1 MYTRIEL
8 RVILIGDIEVGK
20 KSIVNRF
27 KMINS
32 SETKILSYK
41 EDSNKDKKTIE
52 SKEKNN
58 NILITAQKGKKSEK
72 DIDIGKIDMDDKNL
86 LIKREEKRIELMNF
100 SLVYKIRMNY
110 FEVRFFPLI
119 EAVPLEYDYESKE
132 EDDELLELEKE
143 YKFTLRPLLKEI
155 KEIILSPPE
164 NPNSQLEFLF
174 LLCFD
179 LSNFDTFKMLSIYF
193 TQAEKKLKITE
204 NFKVCLIGNKID
216 KKITLSKEER
226 EEINSFK
233 NKIKGNYYEIS
244 TMMFFP
250 FDKFFEMLISDN
262 FGDLPFISNLD
273 DKNNFHEILM
283 QKNNFSKAERK
294 IGAEQGVTGEIKF
307 KYNRDP
313 YEYPKTIKEL
323 MRVFQD
329 PDKFNK
335 NIFLT
340 KIGVTFPPVKKKAKD
355 KEFPN
360 LRDEQT
366 KLLTKITPGI
376 KINLR
381 NKQIKEALELVSS
394 KPGYSF
400 GFKFSKK
407 SLNLKKQR
415 KALSEARYTVLEQFM
430 RENSTQLYEA
440 KKGEKELKMDDIL
453 NSQIKYE
460 KNRKELKEKKNED
473 NNLINEGKKKRHKEN
488 IENNEKEEKK
498 KIDKIIEKNNKYDTK
513 YLKEKEIKEKK
524 RIDNITKNNLNS
536 LNKSNKNNEEP
547 KAKFYAPTSFFLTN
561 KGFSFGHTGLTQ
573 EKIIKKDYPEFPLFK
588 DDFEKILLKN
598 KKVMYKSTG
607 ERFPQYKAQEI
618 IDDTKLKENQK
629 KYEKKREINMMN
641 KTLEFKEKR
650 KTWEEKV
657 NSNKKGIILKK
668 DFLLEAYINRT
679 YKGKNNYLKRE
690 INYDQVEFASPKYSF
705 REKTDFGSIFSKD
718 VNDDT
723 DNNYYNTKSTR
734 LNTNYLE
741 NPSVTFTHIRF
752 PEFSFG
758 KSKRFNLTT
767 DNSQEKTDYYSNTD
781 YNYTQSFLK
790 KQTYMGTGK
799 KLELKYNGIP
809 GPNAYEIKRFAD
821 DVVDKGKKININNKL
836 KNIDNFLE
844 TK

>member
-1 MYTRIEL
+1 MYNRIEL

-72 DIDIGKIDMDDKNL
+72 DIDIDKIDMDDRKL
-86 LIKREEKRIELMNF
+86 RIKREEKRIELMNF

-250 FDKFFEMLISDN
+250 FDKFFEMLINDN
-262 FGDLPFISNLD
+262 FKDLPFLTNLD
-273 DKNNFHEILM
+273 DRNLFHEILM
-283 QKNNFSKAERK
+283 KKNNFSKAERK
-294 IGAEQGVTGEIKF
+294 IGEEQGITGEIKF
-307 KYNRDP
+307 KYNKDI
-313 YEYPKTIKEL
+313 YEYPSTIKDL
-323 MRVFQD
+323 MRAFQD

-340 KIGVTFPPVKKKAKD
+340 KIGASLPPVKRKVKD
-355 KEFPN
+355 KEYPHFREDQN
-360 LRDEQT
+360 KILS
-366 KLLTKITPGI
+366 KLSPGI

-381 NKQIKEALELVSS
+381 NKKIKEALELLSN

-400 GFKFSKK
+400 GFKFGKK
-407 SLNLKKQR
+407 NLNLKKQR
-415 KALSEARYTVLEQFM
+415 KALSEARYSALEQFM
-430 RENSTQLYEA
+430 KENTTQLYEI
-440 KKGEKELKMDDIL
+440 KKGNNELNIKEIME
-453 NSQIKYE
+453 SQIKYE

-473 NNLINEGKKKRHKEN
+473 NNLINEEKLKRFKEN
-488 IENNEKEEKK
+488 LENNEKEEKE
-498 KIDKIIEKNNKYDTK
+498 KINKILEKNNKYDKK

-524 RIDNITKNNLNS
+524 RMDNITKNNLSALNNS
-536 LNKSNKNNEEP
+536 LNKNKREP
-547 KAKFYAPTSFFLTN
+547 KAKFYTPKSYLLTN
-561 KGFSFGHTGLTQ
+561 KGFSFGHKDITQ

-598 KKVMYKSTG
+598 KKILHKSTG
-607 ERFPQYKAQEI
+607 ERFPEYKAPEI
-618 IDDTKLKENQK
+618 IDDSKLKENQE
-629 KYEKKREINMMN
+629 KYEKKREQNKMN
-641 KTLEFKEKR
+641 KTIAFNQKRNEFKEK
-650 KTWEEKV
+650 V
-657 NSNKKGIILKK
+657 LNNKKGITLKN
-668 DFLLEAYINRT
+668 DFLLEKYIRRT
-679 YKGKNNYLKRE
+679 YKGDSNYLKME
-690 INYDQVEFASPKYSF
+690 INYGQVEISSPKY
-705 REKTDFGSIFSKD
+705 
-718 VNDDT
+718 
-723 DNNYYNTKSTR
+723 
-734 LNTNYLE
+734 
-741 NPSVTFTHIRF
+741 
-752 PEFSFG
+752 
-758 KSKRFNLTT
+758 
-767 DNSQEKTDYYSNTD
+767 
-781 YNYTQSFLK
+781 
-790 KQTYMGTGK
+790 
-799 KLELKYNGIP
+799 
-809 GPNAYEIKRFAD
+809 
-821 DVVDKGKKININNKL
+821 
-836 KNIDNFLE
+836 
-844 TK
+844 